1 MPVAV
6 MNHKM
11 RVYEYFYEHNF
22 LIMQQDKRIETEE
35 TLDPVDWAASQQLGA
50 EMVSDMMRFLQ
61 TVRLRAAW
69 QPPSPQ
75 AKAHFNAAV
84 PLEGI
89 ALEKVYD
96 EFKQHILPYPTG
108 NIHPR
113 FWGWVMGNGS
123 SSAMLA
129 DMLAAGIN
137 LNQGGGNQ
145 IGGWV
150 ETQVINWFKQLFGFP
165 DEASGLVVS
174 GGSMANLIGLTVAR
188 YAKADFD
195 IRKEGLYGA
204 QKRMMVYASSEV
216 HNCSNKAVEL
226 LGLGSDSLRL
236 IPVND
241 RYEMDL
247 SALSL
252 QIKIDREA
260 GRQPFCIIGN
270 AVTVN
275 TGAVD
280 DLQALADLCEKE
292 NLWFHVDGAIGAML
306 ALSGKYSHLIKGMER
321 ADSIAFDLHKWMY
334 IPYEAGCTLVRK
346 GMQHYKAFS
355 MHADYLAHEERG
367 VAAGDIWFSD
377 YGVELSRGFKALK
390 IWMSMKEHGVRKL
403 GRLVTQNV
411 EQVQYL
417 RSLVESNGKLE
428 LLAPAPVNIL
438 CFRYSVRSF
447 DDESLNKLNKE
458 LLLRLHE
465 SGVAVPSYTV
475 LQGRYALRVANT
487 NHRTKKEDFD
497 LLISKVIELGDAL
510 TREFLNERKETA

>member
-1 MPVAV
+1 
-6 MNHKM
+6 
-11 RVYEYFYEHNF
+11 
-22 LIMQQDKRIETEE
+22 MQPANLPAEE
-35 TLDPVDWAASQQLGA
+35 TLDPLDWKANEKTGT
-50 EMVSDMMRFLQ
+50 EMVSDMMQFLQ
-61 TVRLRAAW
+61 TVRSRATW
-69 QPPSPQ
+69 QPPSDA
-75 AKAHFNAAV
+75 AKSHFQMAV
-84 PLEGI
+84 PLEGMP
-89 ALEKVYD
+89 LEEVYAA
-96 EFKQHILPYPTG
+96 FKQYILPFPTG

-129 DMLAAGIN
+129 DMLASGIN

-150 ETQVINWFKQLFGFP
+150 EQQVIDWFKALFGFP
-165 DEASGLVVS
+165 KEASGLVVS

-195 IRKEGLYGA
+195 LRKEGIYGSK
-204 QKRMMVYASSEV
+204 KRMMVYASSEV

-236 IPVND
+236 IPVNEN
-241 RYEMDL
+241 YEMDIRQL
-247 SALSL
+247 AA
-252 QIKIDREA
+252 QIRLDREQ
-260 GRQPFCIIGN
+260 GLQPFCVIGN

-280 DLQALADLCEKE
+280 DLVAIADLCEKE

-306 ALSGKYSHLIKGMER
+306 ALSEKYKHIIKGMER

-346 GMQHYKAFS
+346 GLHHYRAFS

-367 VAAGDIWFSD
+367 AAAGDIWFSD

-390 IWMSMKEHGVRKL
+390 IWMSIKEHGIKKF

-417 RSLVESNGKLE
+417 KALVMSNPKLE
-428 LLAPAPVNIL
+428 LLAPAPMNIL
-438 CFRYSVRSF
+438 CFRYAMPSTS
-447 DDESLNKLNKE
+447 DESMNMLNKE

-475 LQGRYALRVANT
+475 LHGKYALRVANT
-487 NHRTKKEDFD
+487 NHRSRRADFD
-497 LLISKVIELGDAL
+497 LLISKVIALGNDL
-510 TREFLNERKETA
+510 ETEYAEK